1 MSNVVTT
8 HRDEI
13 KTRSAAGAQNNLSN
27 PYVTASD
34 WGWQIDPTGYEYL
47 LNVLNDRY
55 DVPLFDVENG
65 LGAYDK
71 VEEDGS
77 IHDDYRIDYLRGHI
91 KSLMKA
97 REEGVN
103 IFGYTTWAPIDL
115 VSFTTGQM
123 DKRYG
128 FIYVDKDDQGKGDL
142 HRLKKDSFY
151 WYKKVIASDGQ
162 DLD

>member
-1 MSNVVTT
+1 MVELTNKEFFQDLDQTIAAQLFEQTT
-8 HRDEI
+8 YPWEILPLIKDFVLEVGPTLSADE
-13 KTRSAAGAQNNLSN
+13 
-27 PYVTASD
+27 
-34 WGWQIDPTGYEYL
+34 
-47 LNVLNDRY
+47 Y
-55 DVPLFDVENG
+55 DQ
-65 LGAYDK
+65 

-77 IHDDYRIDYLRGHI
+77 IHDTYRIDYHRSHI

-103 IFGYTTWAPIDL
+103 IFGYTSWAPIDL

-128 FIYVDKDDQGKGDL
+128 FIYVDMDDEGKGDL
-142 HRLKKDSFY
+142 HRSKKDSFY
-151 WYKKVIASDGQ
+151 WYQKCIKSDGK